1 MFSCPYKKQLHYW
14 YNDVFGVGV
23 PPGDNLVYRK
33 DGVKLVVQC
42 VPVNLFSGSVDKTY
56 ILYTSSKVLPV
67 DYRYFSF
74 TTDTFE
80 LYKLV

>member
-1 MFSCPYKKQLHYW
+1 MMFLGW
-14 YNDVFGVGV
+14 
-23 PPGDNLVYRK
+23 DNIVYRK
-33 DGVKLVVQC
+33 EGVKWSRC

-56 ILYTSSKVLPV
+56 ILYTSFKVLPV

-80 LYKLV
+80 LYNGYL